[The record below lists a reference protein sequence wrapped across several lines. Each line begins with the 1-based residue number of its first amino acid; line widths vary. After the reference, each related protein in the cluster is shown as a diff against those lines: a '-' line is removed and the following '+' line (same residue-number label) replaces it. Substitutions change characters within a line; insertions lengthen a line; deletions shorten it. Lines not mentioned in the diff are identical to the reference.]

1 MGDCQTDDPPFTF
14 PERPGISLASGGGPG
29 SLERLDAD
37 FAAFVPFAI
46 TEFAEVRLLRVL
58 LSSREVLSAP
68 TDEVFF
74 DLLEDTVPYRAKDLL
89 QPLLLRA
96 FRLQVVLEGPL
107 QPVGGAGE
115 VIVYATT

>member
-1 MGDCQTDDPPFTF
+1 MIPHPPSQSGPAFLLL
-14 PERPGISLASGGGPG
+14 LAAVPG

-37 FAAFVPFAI
+37 FVAFVPFAI

-74 DLLEDTVPYRAKDLL
+74 DLLEDTVPYRSKDLL
-89 QPLLLRA
+89 QPLLLRV
-96 FRLQVVLEGPL
+96 FRLRGVLEEPL